1 MNNYIIK
8 TIMFGL
14 ILFTIFLSLLEL
26 QNNAI
31 QAILSD
37 NESMEYEKLVKLQTQ
52 ILKKYRITQHE
63 LDVFGIKEVANNH
76 GLPENET
83 MILENKMLYDYKKES
98 NESTLCGDKIYKSY
112 EKLLEC
118 ILFTG
123 N

>member
-8 TIMFGL
+8 TFFGF
-14 ILFTIFLSLLEL
+14 ILFTTLLSLSGL
-26 QNNAI
+26 QNNII

-37 NESMEYEKLVKLQTQ
+37 NESVEYEKLVKLQTQ
-52 ILKKYRITQHE
+52 VLEKYRITQHE
-63 LDVFGIKEVANNH
+63 LDVFGLKEVANNH
-76 GLPENET
+76 GLLENET
-83 MILENKMLYDYKKES
+83 KILENKMLYDYKKDAY
-98 NESTLCGDKIYKSY
+98 ESTLCGDKIYETY